1 MKIDYES
8 ALNPEQFEAVTT
20 VDGPLLIVAGA
31 GSGKTTVIT
40 YRMAYMLERGV
51 PQHSILALTFTNK
64 AAREMAGRV
73 RSVTGRK
80 LRDLTVSTFHAFG
93 VKILRKEIEAL
104 GYKANFSIYDE
115 ADRNQLIKDC
125 AREQGFRMEA
135 FDAHKVGALFS
146 RIRSEQTAWS
156 KADDAYRGLY
166 DEYRRS
172 LRIFNAVDFDD
183 LIVLPIELF
192 ELRPEIAERYRDEYK
207 YLMIDEF
214 QDTSLMQY
222 RMMRL
227 MASGNVCIVGDD
239 DQSIYSW
246 RGANFENFRLFER
259 DFPDFKEVKLER
271 NYRSTATILDA
282 ANAII
287 ANNENRKDKALWSPE
302 GKEGSPI
309 ELYAP
314 ADEGAEAEFIA
325 RTIKEIK
332 LRDLTPWSQ
341 FGILIRTNNLTRRI
355 EEALLAEQ
363 VPYRVSGGTSFY
375 GRKEIKDIV
384 SYLRV
389 VANPD
394 DDVNL
399 LRIVNTPRRGIGKTT
414 LEKLNAISRSHN
426 ASLRTAMELV
436 RTGKPIEIEGGG
448 DSVEGAGGLAFGGLS
463 EKAVADVSA
472 FLDLV
477 GEYREE
483 LLGKKKISAKIRQLV
498 DAIDYWGYLI
508 EENKQS
514 DKAAKWKFH
523 NLEILIQSIEDWE
536 NDPDNLSPGLY
547 EWLNRVSLITRDDLD
562 DDEGGEVNL
571 MTIHAA
577 KGLEFDVVFIAGCE
591 DGIIPHARALEEGE
605 GNMEEERRLF
615 YVAVTRARRRLLVS
629 TCQRRKKQNQV
640 ADCVPSPFLQ
650 EIPSELM
657 VAREIE
663 TEFTEEEGE
672 AYFGK
677 LKAMFGAPAGPE
689 EGAGGAPGGD
699 GLPTASGDE

>member
-1 MKIDYES
+1 MKIDYDS
-8 ALNPEQFEAVTT
+8 KLNPEQYEAVTS
-20 VDGPLLIVAGA
+20 VEGPLLIIAGA

-40 YRMAYMLERGV
+40 YRMAYMLDQGI

-64 AAREMAGRV
+64 AAREMADRV
-73 RSVTGRK
+73 RGITGKK

-93 VKILRKEIEAL
+93 VKILRKEIAVL
-104 GYKANFSIYDE
+104 GYKDNFSIYDE
-115 ADRNQLIKDC
+115 ADKNQLIKDC
-125 AREQGFRMEA
+125 AREQGFRMEG
-135 FDAHKVGALFS
+135 FDAYKVGALFS
-146 RIRSEQTAWS
+146 QIRSEQRPWS

-172 LRIFNAVDFDD
+172 LRIYNAVDFDD

-192 ELRPEIAERYRDEYK
+192 ELHPELASRYRDTFRYV
-207 YLMIDEF
+207 MIDEF

-222 RMMRL
+222 RFMSL
-227 MASGNVCIVGDD
+227 MSSRNVCIVGDD
-239 DQSIYSW
+239 DQFIYSW
-246 RGANFENFRLFER
+246 RGANFENFQLFES
-259 DFPDFKEVKLER
+259 DFPGAKEVKLER

-287 ANNENRKDKALWSPE
+287 ANNENRKEKALWSPE
-302 GKEGSPI
+302 GKDGKPI
-309 ELYAP
+309 ELYTP
-314 ADEGAEAEFIA
+314 EDEGKEAQFIA
-325 RTIKEIK
+325 RMIKEIK
-332 LRDLTPWSQ
+332 LEDHLSWGE

-363 VPYRVSGGTSFY
+363 VPYRISGGTSFY
-375 GRKEIKDIV
+375 GRKEIKDVI

-389 VANPD
+389 ISNPD

-399 LRIVNTPRRGIGKTT
+399 LRVINTPRRGIGKTT
-414 LEKLNAISRSHN
+414 LEKLNAIARSRD

-436 RTGKPIEIEGGG
+436 RTGAFLAAEGGA
-448 DSVEGAGGLAFGGLS
+448 DSVEGPRGEDSPRGLAFGGLS
-463 EKAVADVSA
+463 EKAIADIGV

-477 GEYREE
+477 DEYREE
-483 LLGKKKISAKIRQLV
+483 LLGKKKISAKVRQLI
-498 DAIDYWGYLI
+498 DAIDYWGYLV

-523 NLEILIQSIEDWE
+523 NLEILIKSIEDWE

-577 KGLEFDVVFIAGCE
+577 KGLEFEVVFIAGCE
-591 DGIIPHARALEEGE
+591 DGIIPHARSLEEGE
-605 GNMEEERRLF
+605 GNLEEERRLF

-629 TCQRRKKQNQV
+629 ACLRRRKGNQTI
-640 ADCVPSPFLQ
+640 DCVPSPFLQ
-650 EIPSELM
+650 EIPPNLIQNCIGES
-657 VAREIE
+657 
-663 TEFTEEEGE
+663 EFTEEEG
-672 AYFGK
+672 AAQFGK
-677 LKAMFGAPAGPE
+677 LMAMFESAE
-689 EGAGGAPGGD
+689 
-699 GLPTASGDE
+699 DEVKVE